1 MRDNVTRRNTKRDV
15 RREATRGLVLEAARE
30 VFLSEGYQGATIK
43 MIADRAG
50 VSAGTVLNAEP
61 SKAALLMAI
70 MRGHYEGVAET
81 LGNLESAL
89 SGRAGDRLSAL
100 LQLMM
105 DAHLRQIELVSAAIG
120 HSWLVQDETYQRAFD
135 AMDFAWEPIRR
146 ALAAGVEAGEFR
158 RDLDQRAAFASIVDL
173 FMGSLRECRRAGGED
188 PHAAL
193 TARLAL
199 LLQGMAARP
208 GGV

>member
-1 MRDNVTRRNTKRDV
+1 MRDSIGRRNTKRDV
-15 RREATRGLVLEAARE
+15 RREATRGAVLEAARE

-70 MRGHYEGVAET
+70 MRGHFEGVAET

-105 DAHLRQIELVSAAIG
+105 DAHLRQIELISAAIG
-120 HSWLVQDETYQRAFD
+120 HSWLVQDEPYQRAFD
-135 AMDFAWEPIRR
+135 SMDFAWEPVRR

-158 RDLDQRAAFASIVDL
+158 RDLDQRAAFGAIVDL
-173 FMGSLRECRRAGGED
+173 FMGSLRECRRHDGED

-193 TARLAL
+193 TARLPL
-199 LLQGMAARP
+199 LVQGMATRS
-208 GGV
+208 GGA

>member
-1 MRDNVTRRNTKRDV
+1 MRDNVVRRSTKRDV
-15 RREATRGLVLEAARE
+15 RREATRAVVLEAAGE

-81 LGNLESAL
+81 LSNLESAL
-89 SGRAGDRLSAL
+89 SGRACDRLSAL
-100 LQLMM
+100 LQSMM
-105 DAHLRQIELVSAAIG
+105 DAHLRQIELMSAAIG
-120 HSWLVQDETYQRAFD
+120 HSWLVQDEPYQRAFD
-135 AMDFAWEPIRR
+135 AMDFAWEAVRR
-146 ALAAGVEAGEFR
+146 ALAAGVKAGEFR
-158 RDLDQRAAFASIVDL
+158 SDLDQPTAFAAIVDL
-173 FMGSLRECRRAGGED
+173 FMGSLRECRRAEGED

-199 LLQGMAARP
+199 LVQGMAGRS
-208 GGV
+208 GDV

>member
-1 MRDNVTRRNTKRDV
+1 MRNNLGKRSTRRDA
-15 RREATRGLVLEAARE
+15 RRETTRAVVLEAARE

-100 LQLMM
+100 LQQLL
-105 DAHLRQIELVSAAIG
+105 DAQLRQAELASAAIG
-120 HSWLVQDETYQRAFD
+120 HSWLVQDEAFQRAFD
-135 AMDFAWEPIRR
+135 SMEFVWEPVKR
-146 ALAAGVEAGEFR
+146 ALAAGVEAGELR
-158 RDLDQRAAFASIVDL
+158 ADLDQATAFIAIVDL
-173 FMGSLRECRRAGGED
+173 FSGALRESRRTYGQD
-188 PHAAL
+188 PRAAL
-193 TARLAL
+193 SARISL
-199 LLQGMAARP
+199 LIHGMAANP
-208 GGV
+208 SAA

>member
-1 MRDNVTRRNTKRDV
+1 MRDSIGRRNTKRDV
-15 RREATRGLVLEAARE
+15 RREATRE

-70 MRGHYEGVAET
+70 MRGHFEGVAET

-105 DAHLRQIELVSAAIG
+105 DAHLRQIELISAAIG
-120 HSWLVQDETYQRAFD
+120 HSWLVQDEPYQRAFD
-135 AMDFAWEPIRR
+135 SMDFAWEPVRR

-158 RDLDQRAAFASIVDL
+158 RDLDQRAAFGAIVDL
-173 FMGSLRECRRAGGED
+173 FMGSLRECRRHDGED

-193 TARLAL
+193 TARLPL
-199 LLQGMAARP
+199 LVQGMATRS
-208 GGV
+208 GGA

>member
-1 MRDNVTRRNTKRDV
+1 M
-15 RREATRGLVLEAARE
+15 LEAARE

-89 SGRAGDRLSAL
+89 SGRAGDRLAAL

-105 DAHLRQIELVSAAIG
+105 DAHIRQIELVSAAIG
-120 HSWLVQDETYQRAFD
+120 HSWLVLDEPYQRAFD
-135 AMDFAWEPIRR
+135 SMDFAWEPIRR
-146 ALAAGVEAGEFR
+146 VLAAGIEAGEFR
-158 RDLDQRAAFASIVDL
+158 RDLDQRAAFAAIVDL
-173 FMGSLRECRRAGGED
+173 FMGSLRECRRADGED
-188 PHAAL
+188 PHTAL
-193 TARLAL
+193 SARLAL
-199 LLQGMAARP
+199 LVQGMAARP
-208 GGV
+208 SGT

>member
-1 MRDNVTRRNTKRDV
+1 M
-15 RREATRGLVLEAARE
+15 VLEAAGE
-30 VFLSEGYQGATIK
+30 VFLSEGYEGATIK

-50 VSAGTVLNAEP
+50 VSSGTVLNAEP

-81 LGNLESAL
+81 LDNLESAL
-89 SGRAGDRLSAL
+89 SGRAADRLAAL
-100 LQLMM
+100 MQLLM

-120 HSWLVQDETYQRAFD
+120 HSWLIQDEAYQRAFD
-135 AMDFAWEPIRR
+135 AMDFAWEPVRR
-146 ALAAGVEAGEFR
+146 VLAAGVAAGELR
-158 RDLDQRAAFASIVDL
+158 SDLDQRAAFGAIVDL

-193 TARLAL
+193 SARLAL
-199 LLQGMAARP
+199 LAQGIAARP
-208 GGV
+208 GGA

>member
-1 MRDNVTRRNTKRDV
+1 MRDTITRRNTKRDV
-15 RREATRGLVLEAARE
+15 RREATRAIVLEAARE

-70 MRGHYEGVAET
+70 MRGHYEDVAET
-81 LGNLESAL
+81 LDNLESAL

-100 LQLMM
+100 MQLMM
-105 DAHLRQIELVSAAIG
+105 DAHIRQIELVSAAIG
-120 HSWLVQDETYQRAFD
+120 HSWLVVDETYQRAFD
-135 AMDFAWEPIRR
+135 AMDFAWDPVRR
-146 ALAAGVEAGEFR
+146 VLAAGVEAGEFR
-158 RDLDQRAAFASIVDL
+158 RDLDQRAAFAAVVDL

-188 PHAAL
+188 PHTAL
-193 TARLAL
+193 TSRLAL
-199 LLQGMAARP
+199 LVHGMEARP
-208 GGV
+208 GGA